1 MPASKLV
8 VCYSLGTGAG
18 LDLQLAGLSRQICED
33 IAEILALC
41 DDFIS
46 IPQMLVVRENADIDY
61 AVDKNACAFAVF
73 YSLPETK
80 WIIDATRSINGDIA
94 LTGRILDDESGII
107 LSINMI
113 DVATQNLLFCG
124 YETCSRDQIQNALA
138 NLCAKLLS
146 RFTKLSAEAWLP
158 SVREMIGTESFHAYA
173 NWMGMREIER
183 RAQREGLPAP
193 KSRIVEHL
201 TYALSADPNYHRA
214 ALKLCEIMSHQLET
228 HNYDFILRNL
238 LRLVTHNE
246 AISLIVVQSLARL
259 NRRAEA
265 ELHLNTIIE
274 KYPKNG
280 LFWLMR
286 GCLRTDEKQ
295 AARDLDEAKYLLGND
310 FHGCRSAVDN
320 AFISVTGV

>member
-1 MPASKLV
+1 
-8 VCYSLGTGAG
+8 
-18 LDLQLAGLSRQICED
+18 
-33 IAEILALC
+33 
-41 DDFIS
+41 
-46 IPQMLVVRENADIDY
+46 
-61 AVDKNACAFAVF
+61 
-73 YSLPETK
+73 
-80 WIIDATRSINGDIA
+80 
-94 LTGRILDDESGII
+94 
-107 LSINMI
+107 
-113 DVATQNLLFCG
+113 
-124 YETCSRDQIQNALA
+124 
-138 NLCAKLLS
+138 
-146 RFTKLSAEAWLP
+146 
-158 SVREMIGTESFHAYA
+158 
-173 NWMGMREIER
+173 MREIER

-214 ALKLCEIMSHQLET
+214 ALKLCDIMSHQLET